1 MHARPELAP
10 LAEEVAQQRTGA
22 AFRDAAIDFR
32 PVVAGRLA
40 EEARP
45 VLDGAAL
52 LDGHTTTAV
61 IADKAYDNNAL
72 RKLIADTGA
81 EAVIPSL
88 SSRRPL
94 IPHDAVAY
102 KLRNRVERFIN
113 KLKHFRHIATRYD
126 RRACHFM
133 AALHLASAMIWM
145 R

>member
-1 MHARPELAP
+1 MGRPLRFILTGGETHDSITAATLLA
-10 LAEEVAQQRTGA
+10 
-22 AFRDAAIDFR
+22 
-32 PVVAGRLA
+32 
-40 EEARP
+40 
-45 VLDGAAL
+45 
-52 LDGHTTTAV
+52 GHTTTAV

-88 SSRRPL
+88 SSRKIL
-94 IPHDAVAY
+94 IPHDAIAY
-102 KLRNRVERFIN
+102 KLRNRVERFFN

-126 RRACHFM
+126 RRACHFL